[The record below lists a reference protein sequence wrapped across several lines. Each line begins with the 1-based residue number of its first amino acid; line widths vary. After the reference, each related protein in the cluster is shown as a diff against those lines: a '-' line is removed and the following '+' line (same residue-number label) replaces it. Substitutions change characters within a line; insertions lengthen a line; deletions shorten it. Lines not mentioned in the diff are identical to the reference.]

1 MGDGD
6 FSMAD
11 SSFEARKYIVGAK
24 ATKTGNGIG
33 SRGGGGG
40 AGKSDYEN
48 PYDRL
53 HNTYQKINDLLRERE
68 NLERRYQRLVDRNL
82 ATAEKMAEISKR
94 NIQNQKEE
102 IEKQKEIIAV
112 RKAEVEAEIGANI
125 GMSNYVYTET
135 DELGNQSIRIKWE
148 NISAITDEK
157 EKERVKEFY
166 DKIAEK
172 LESIYEAENALLD
185 AEDAIWEELQQG
197 KDEYLDLEQQVKD
210 AIINQRQKE
219 IDELTTINDSIAEAN
234 SNLLESMQNQID
246 QYRQNRD
253 NEKTEEE
260 IADKQRRLAYLQQD
274 TSGANALEILN
285 LQKEIEESQESY
297 TDQLIDQKITELQ
310 EQNDQAAEQR

>member
-1 MGDGD
+1 
-6 FSMAD
+6 
-11 SSFEARKYIVGAK
+11 
-24 ATKTGNGIG
+24 
-33 SRGGGGG
+33 
-40 AGKSDYEN
+40 
-48 PYDRL
+48 
-53 HNTYQKINDLLRERE
+53 
-68 NLERRYQRLVDRNL
+68 
-82 ATAEKMAEISKR
+82 MAEISKR

-197 KDEYLDLEQQVKD
+197 KDEYLDLERQVKD

-219 IDELTTINDSIAEAN
+219 IDELTTINDSITEAN

>member
-1 MGDGD
+1 
-6 FSMAD
+6 
-11 SSFEARKYIVGAK
+11 VAK
-24 ATKTGNGIG
+24 
-33 SRGGGGG
+33 GGGGT
-40 AGKSDYEN
+40 GKSDYEN

-53 HNTYQKINDLLRERE
+53 HNAYQKINDLLRERE

-82 ATAEKMAEISKR
+82 ATAERMAEISKR

-197 KDEYLDLEQQVKD
+197 KDEYLDLERQVKD

-219 IDELTTINDSIAEAN
+219 IDELTTINDSITEAN

-310 EQNDQAAEQR
+310 EQNDQAAEQRQQ